1 MEHYY
6 DAALT
11 RYVELLVVVAQ
22 LKRTKAGHVIVWTQ
36 SARSHESIRLMLGV
50 GFLHRPI
57 DAKTATAS
65 TLGFDHVPSG
75 Q

>member
-1 MEHYY
+1 MP
-6 DAALT
+6 ALT

-57 DAKTATAS
+57 DAKTATVP
-65 TLGFDHVPSG
+65 LGLDHVPSR